1 LNRQTFLTCDEF
13 VLENHVLLEK
23 VFEDLEKVDKVLLEQ
38 LHYNYKLLESDLDES
53 EGQRLKY
60 SKAL

>member
-1 LNRQTFLTCDEF
+1 

-38 LHYNYKLLESDLDES
+38 LHYNYQLLESDLDER
-53 EGQRLKY
+53 EGHRLKY
-60 SKAL
+60 SKAI